1 MFFFLRFSCR
11 SYFPALK
18 LWQYFLSSEL
28 SLFCSFVESV
38 LLSLSWRSS
47 VSFSRRSKQFSF
59 LLAVTAILL
68 SPSCHSNFTFPGC
81 HSNFTFSWQS
91 QLFSFLLAASAVTHF
106 FLYCRSYFSSLKL
119 SQLAIILHTPRCHS
133 SFLSPKLS
141 QLYSL
146 LWAIAD
152 LFFYNLSMLF
162 FFF

>member
-1 MFFFLRFSCR
+1 MAAISSSVMFFFLRFSCR

-28 SLFCSFVESV
+28 SLFSSFVE
-38 LLSLSWRSS
+38 S

-106 FLYCRSYFSSLKL
+106 FLYCRSYFSFLKL

-146 LWAIAD
+146 L
-152 LFFYNLSMLF
+152 
-162 FFF
+162 

>member
-1 MFFFLRFSCR
+1 MAAISSSVMFFFLRFSCR

-38 LLSLSWRSS
+38 KLSLSWRSS

-68 SPSCHSNFTFPGC
+68 SPSCHSNFTF
-81 HSNFTFSWQS
+81 SWLS

-152 LFFYNLSMLF
+152 LFFL
-162 FFF
+162 